1 MRRCQ
6 YVRVCIGDDRYREK
20 FSGRSSFE
28 GRQPPGKTGEVHA
41 PDGENGA
48 GKSTLM
54 KILMGIYT
62 ADAGTVLIDG
72 KKEII
77 RGPKSAME
85 HGISM
90 IHQELNPVLDMQ
102 VYENVYM
109 GRELKRGPGLVDK
122 KREQKETQKLLE
134 SLGIPIS
141 ATRMMRELSVAQCQ
155 LIEIVK
161 AISINARLVIMDEPT
176 SAITDKEIT
185 TLFEQ
190 IDRLKKNNVAIIY
203 ISHKMDE
210 IFQICDHITV
220 LRDGEYIGDD
230 EAANLDQE
238 KLIHM
243 MVGREISDVYPKSQV
258 PIGRLV
264 FEVKE
269 SEL

>member
-1 MRRCQ
+1 
-6 YVRVCIGDDRYREK
+6 
-20 FSGRSSFE
+20 
-28 GRQPPGKTGEVHA
+28 
-41 PDGENGA
+41 
-48 GKSTLM
+48 
-54 KILMGIYT
+54 
-62 ADAGTVLIDG
+62 
-72 KKEII
+72 
-77 RGPKSAME
+77 
-85 HGISM
+85 
-90 IHQELNPVLDMQ
+90 
-102 VYENVYM
+102 
-109 GRELKRGPGLVDK
+109 
-122 KREQKETQKLLE
+122 
-134 SLGIPIS
+134 
-141 ATRMMRELSVAQCQ
+141 MRELSVAQCQ